1 MSSGSRSETSLTATT
16 TLTVASMNLHCGL
29 GWRGEPYD
37 VAAAISRLDAE
48 VICLQEAWL
57 PEPAAAVV
65 AAGDSEPHADAVAA
79 AASQLGAA
87 LHRVPQRSG
96 IRLAD
101 IGLHSA
107 GPAGR
112 ASGDFCL
119 AVLTT
124 LPVISYQVHS
134 LGRAPLDRL
143 PRLAQ
148 VICLRLATGADIR
161 IVNTH
166 LTHRLTSPVQL
177 GALWRYLRRQPGPTI
192 IAGDL
197 NMPRLIAGR
206 LAGFEPAVSGSTWP
220 AWQPWIQ
227 LDHLLASREIATIV
241 GSVLPPAG
249 SDHFPVRATIAI
261 SPDSR
266 PDIGRA
272 KPQPGRRVR
281 ET

>member
-1 MSSGSRSETSLTATT
+1 
-16 TLTVASMNLHCGL
+16 MNLHCGL

-37 VAAAISRLDAE
+37 VAAAIGRLDAE

-57 PEPAAAVV
+57 PEPAPVAV
-65 AAGDSEPHADAVAA
+65 AAGGGSEPHVDAVAA
-79 AASQLGAA
+79 AASRLGAA
-87 LHRVPQRSG
+87 LYRVPQRSG
-96 IRLAD
+96 MRLAD
-101 IGLHSA
+101 IGLHSS

-112 ASGDFCL
+112 ASGDFCQ

-124 LPVISYQVHS
+124 LPVTSYEVYA
-134 LGRAPLDRL
+134 LGQPPCDPL

-148 VICLRLATGADIR
+148 VICLRLSNGANFR

-177 GALWRYLRRQPGPTI
+177 GALWRYLRRRPGPTL

-206 LAGFEPAVSGSTWP
+206 LAGFEPAVSGRTWP

-227 LDHLLASREIATIV
+227 LDHLLASRDVATIA

-261 SPDSR
+261 SPGSR
-266 PDIGRA
+266 QDMA
-272 KPQPGRRVR
+272 ERRHSQADG
-281 ET
+281 